1 MLSFLNT
8 HALFIPVII
17 RMFSLWPQNNS
28 LAEWIYKKSI
38 TYRTYGNY
46 HPIPVPLNLVTIP
59 IKALYDLWMR
69 RTGKQSN
76 KTGKKEKEDQLV
88 CDHGVII
95 NNRLL

>member
-38 TYRTYGNY
+38 IYRTYGNY

-59 IKALYDLWMR
+59 IKALYDLWR
-69 RTGKQSN
+69 RTGKHSN
-76 KTGKKEKEDQLV
+76 KTGKKEEKDQLV